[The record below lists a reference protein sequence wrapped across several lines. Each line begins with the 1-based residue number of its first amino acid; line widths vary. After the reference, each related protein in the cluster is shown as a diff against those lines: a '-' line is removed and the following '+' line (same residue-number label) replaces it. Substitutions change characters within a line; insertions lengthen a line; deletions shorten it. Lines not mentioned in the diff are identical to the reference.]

1 MLHIVKKYYSIFNG
15 LRRSLA
21 LSTATLLIVLIT
33 IFCNAISSTH
43 HLINY
48 LVIFLAKVSHCPL
61 QTFFCYLSKGS
72 EIERLS
78 RLWTNWN
85 TQPTLSFVIPAMIAN
100 IEYCCVANCERAC
113 AGQFTPPPQKKEKN
127 LKRYHKS
134 AGTYKHTRCVVSLHS
149 VQNMQFRA
157 AWGSGLG
164 GVDF

>member
-1 MLHIVKKYYSIFNG
+1 MDGRTDSGSLRGPRGPKNYSEREIEILEVFVAHCKKVLFYIQRAAAQSGIV
-15 LRRSLA
+15 
-21 LSTATLLIVLIT
+21 TATRLIVLIT

-43 HLINY
+43 HLIND

-113 AGQFTPPPQKKEKN
+113 VGQLNPPPKKK
-127 LKRYHKS
+127 KKKK
-134 AGTYKHTRCVVSLHS
+134 T
-149 VQNMQFRA
+149 
-157 AWGSGLG
+157 
-164 GVDF
+164 